1 MHSMYLLLLCHH
13 VIDMVMRNKV
23 FICLKVR
30 ALDAVSY
37 SVAAAKHYFQYELV
51 IGYFEIN

>member
-1 MHSMYLLLLCHH
+1 MYLLLLCHH